1 MHSWELLHHKRPCFI
16 SFCRVLFACEGLASK
31 YFFISS
37 LRSLLIKFMR
47 SCHGIYFF
55 LQSMMISI
63 TYATFSFLNGIT
75 SSIFLSSPPISVT
88 RPLQNVHRRIEGF
101 KDLLRRWWWT
111 IMDVAWFLNQNI
123 CPVWT
128 IQGENLCI
136 ICFQHLPAWRRREM
150 LDSFLGNGIVIVSR
164 NCL

>member
-37 LRSLLIKFMR
+37 LRSLLIKFMP

-75 SSIFLSSPPISVT
+75 SSIFLSSPPIFS
-88 RPLQNVHRRIEGF
+88 HRTFTKCTQKNWR
-101 KDLLRRWWWT
+101 
-111 IMDVAWFLNQNI
+111 
-123 CPVWT
+123 
-128 IQGENLCI
+128 IQGSLAEMVVNYYGCCLI
-136 ICFQHLPAWRRREM
+136 SQPEHLPCMNNTRWKFM
-150 LDSFLGNGIVIVSR
+150 HYMFSTFT
-164 NCL
+164 CLET